1 MQSKAF
7 KYSPAEAHEMA
18 LQRAYL
24 RNFFAASFDL
34 PLVILEADSGYGKT
48 TTLSTVARREGL
60 SARWLTLDEGDRNL
74 NFLVRSILQAIYEIE
89 LPADT
94 ISTAR
99 AVTLI
104 VGALREL
111 SISSLILDDYDLV
124 ARLPQATELLEQLLR
139 ELPEFTRLIVA
150 TRLPIPLRQ
159 SRWLRGHSAILT
171 QMDLAFDIEDVLQYF
186 RVVHNYGLT
195 REEAA
200 FITRQTGGKPLV
212 INLLGQ
218 LARGLPSYLKV
229 DWSALP
235 LASEGEI
242 VKLMLRE
249 VLSKMPRS
257 ISSAICKLEEE
268 NRGGLPGNGTSPL
281 SVLLDL
287 MAERHCLVQSYPA
300 RDNFINVPHEAL
312 FRVAAEI

>member
-1 MQSKAF
+1 MELNAF
-7 KYSPAEAHEMA
+7 KYRPAEAHQMA

-48 TTLSTVARREGL
+48 TTLSIVAQREGS
-60 SARWLTLDEGDRNL
+60 SARWLTLDESDCDPATLIRN
-74 NFLVRSILQAIYEIE
+74 ILQSIYEID

-94 ISTAR
+94 LSTSR

-111 SISSLILDDYDLV
+111 SIGSLILDNYDLV
-124 ARLPQATELLEQLLR
+124 ARLPHATELLEQLLR

-171 QMDLAFDIEDVLQYF
+171 QMDLAFDVEDVSQYF

-195 REEAA
+195 REEAS
-200 FITRQTGGKPLV
+200 FITQQTGGKPLV

-235 LASEGEI
+235 LASEREV

-249 VLSKMPRS
+249 VFSKIPRS
-257 ISSAICKLEEE
+257 ISSAIHNLEEG
-268 NRGGLPGNGTSPL
+268 RDGLPRDGTDSL
-281 SVLLDL
+281 SALLDL
-287 MAERHCLVQSYPA
+287 MAKRHCLVQSYPA
-300 RDNFINVPHEAL
+300 GNSSVNVPHETL
-312 FRVAAEI
+312 FRVLAEI

>member
-1 MQSKAF
+1 MDLNAF
-7 KYSPAEAHEMA
+7 KYRPAQAHQMA

-34 PLVILEADSGYGKT
+34 PLVVLEADSGYGKT
-48 TTLSTVARREGL
+48 TTLSTVAQREGS
-60 SARWLTLDEGDRNL
+60 SARWLTLDEGDCELAILIRN
-74 NFLVRSILQAIYEIE
+74 ILQSIYEID

-111 SISSLILDDYDLV
+111 SISSLILDNYDLV

-171 QMDLAFDIEDVLQYF
+171 QMDLAFDVEDVSQYF

-195 REEAA
+195 HEEAS

-235 LASEGEI
+235 LASEREV

-249 VLSKMPRS
+249 VFSKMPRS
-257 ISSAICKLEEE
+257 ISSAIHTLEEA
-268 NRGGLPGNGTSPL
+268 RKGMPRDGTDSL
-281 SVLLDL
+281 SALLDL

-300 RDNFINVPHEAL
+300 RNNSVNVPHEAL
-312 FRVAAEI
+312 FRVFAEI